1 MCKCHIL
8 QKCGVY
14 IVLSPQKCGECA
26 GFSPQGHNH
35 YLVLFFFFR
44 NVVGENKSERWKSK
58 EIFSFGI
65 GNIGFRPI

>member
-1 MCKCHIL
+1 MPYSA
-8 QKCGVY
+8 KCGVY
-14 IVLSPQKCGECA
+14 IVLSPQKCGECT
-26 GFSPQGHNH
+26 GFSPQGYNH

-44 NVVGENKSERWKSK
+44 NFVGENRAKSMEE